1 MTLGRTSEKGGSD
14 EQRIRCAGCS
24 VAVPIPCA
32 ERVRTGAPISTLMQW
47 FRMYA
52 EFATDPKVQ
61 SMDETFQRRFT
72 MFLCLHCS
80 GEFEQL
86 SDDELACSLRITVD
100 ELTRT
105 KEVFRAK
112 GFLDSENRIRN
123 WNKRQYKS
131 DDVYSRVKKHRDEKK
146 KRQGNVSVT
155 PSESDT
161 DTESERKKNPDRAA
175 AQPEPSEF
183 VELRRDYP
191 KRAGSQRW
199 HDALGA
205 YRARVREGVDPKLIL
220 AGVRRYAAFIR
231 ALGKERTE
239 HVQQAAT
246 FLGKNR
252 GFELPWTP
260 PAKLETAGD
269 RLLRNLN
276 GGDNSRVIE
285 HEPDTAPP
293 AIESR

>member
-1 MTLGRTSEKGGSD
+1 
-14 EQRIRCAGCS
+14 
-24 VAVPIPCA
+24 
-32 ERVRTGAPISTLMQW
+32 MQW

-61 SMDETFQRRFT
+61 SMDETLQRRFT

-86 SDDELACSLRITVD
+86 SDEELSCALRISAD

-105 KEVFRAK
+105 KEIFKSK
-112 GFLDSENRIRN
+112 GFLNSEGKIRN

-131 DDVYSRVKKHRDEKK
+131 DDVSARVKKHREEKK
-146 KRQGNVSVT
+146 KQLGNVSVT

-161 DTESERKKNPDRAA
+161 DTESERNKNSDRAA
-175 AQPEPSEF
+175 AQPEPGEF
-183 VELRRDYP
+183 VEIRREYP

-205 YRARVREGVDPKLIL
+205 FRARVREGTSPQAIL
-220 AGVRRYAAFIR
+220 SGVRRYAAFIR
-231 ALGKERTE
+231 ATGKERTE

-252 GFELPWTP
+252 SYELPWHP
-260 PAKLETAGD
+260 PAKPETAGE
-269 RLLRNLN
+269 RLMRTLN
-276 GGDNSRVIE
+276 VDDNSRVIE
-285 HEPDTAPP
+285 HDP
-293 AIESR
+293 AIPALAGH